1 MAAGVSLSAKN
12 ATVGQILAEW
22 ARVGQTKIVNAE
34 RVSGGPMT
42 LELTNVPEAEAI
54 EILLRSAGGFLLA
67 PRQVE
72 TANASRFDR
81 ILILPPSVPV
91 TVFRAS
97 RSRRHHRRRNR
108 ARLPSHNPDSCPAA
122 GAPPR
127 TTTTTPLSDRT
138 SRQLARKPPRAP
150 VFNTFPQALPQR
162 TDAAAAPAPNFIRH
176 RASGCG
182 GAWHGPSDAAA
193 GEPARH
199 DRAAAATT
207 AVVCAASVLMSLA
220 EDVGAAITDAM
231 RRKDAARL
239 SALRMLKAA
248 FMNREVEKG
257 RALDDNEARQ
267 VVQSLVKQRRDSIE
281 QFSKGGRQDLV
292 DKETAEV
299 AVLESYLPP
308 AVDPALIERAVAD
321 AISETGATSAKDMG
335 RVMKAV
341 MARLAGQTVDG
352 KSVNELVRKKLSGA

>member
-1 MAAGVSLSAKN
+1 
-12 ATVGQILAEW
+12 
-22 ARVGQTKIVNAE
+22 
-34 RVSGGPMT
+34 
-42 LELTNVPEAEAI
+42 
-54 EILLRSAGGFLLA
+54 
-67 PRQVE
+67 
-72 TANASRFDR
+72 
-81 ILILPPSVPV
+81 
-91 TVFRAS
+91 
-97 RSRRHHRRRNR
+97 
-108 ARLPSHNPDSCPAA
+108 
-122 GAPPR
+122 
-127 TTTTTPLSDRT
+127 
-138 SRQLARKPPRAP
+138 
-150 VFNTFPQALPQR
+150 
-162 TDAAAAPAPNFIRH
+162 
-176 RASGCG
+176 
-182 GAWHGPSDAAA
+182 
-193 GEPARH
+193 
-199 DRAAAATT
+199 
-207 AVVCAASVLMSLA
+207 MSLA

-321 AISETGATSAKDMG
+321 AMAETGATSAKDMG

>member
-1 MAAGVSLSAKN
+1 
-12 ATVGQILAEW
+12 
-22 ARVGQTKIVNAE
+22 
-34 RVSGGPMT
+34 
-42 LELTNVPEAEAI
+42 
-54 EILLRSAGGFLLA
+54 
-67 PRQVE
+67 
-72 TANASRFDR
+72 
-81 ILILPPSVPV
+81 
-91 TVFRAS
+91 
-97 RSRRHHRRRNR
+97 
-108 ARLPSHNPDSCPAA
+108 
-122 GAPPR
+122 
-127 TTTTTPLSDRT
+127 
-138 SRQLARKPPRAP
+138 
-150 VFNTFPQALPQR
+150 
-162 TDAAAAPAPNFIRH
+162 
-176 RASGCG
+176 
-182 GAWHGPSDAAA
+182 
-193 GEPARH
+193 
-199 DRAAAATT
+199 
-207 AVVCAASVLMSLA
+207 MSLA